1 MHNMIN
7 KNKGMCFL
15 SSMTVA
21 MAGFTF
27 NAAAEVAEL
36 NQANLPTKY
45 IVKFKENPPSP
56 MRMALSPRAAT
67 QSNQAVL
74 EQASAREIETL
85 SGSSMFSVEMDQ
97 QQVAKLAKHKQVDYV
112 EVDPPRYLL
121 SETIPWGYTAV
132 NAQVLSD
139 ENAGN
144 RTICIIDSGYDM
156 THHDLSGN
164 RVSGTDDSGTGSW
177 KYPGTGNAHG
187 THVAGIIAA
196 MANGEGVKG
205 ILPNQNV
212 NLHIVKVFNES
223 GWGYSSSFVKAVQTC
238 ADNGANVV
246 NMSLGGSI
254 ASRTERDVLQSL
266 YDDGVLLIA
275 ASGNGGNTAHSYPAS
290 YDSVMSIAAVDN
302 QNHHAAFSQ
311 ATDQVDISAP
321 GVAILST
328 VTMGEGV
335 LADIRSSDGHY
346 FERGVVPH
354 NRKVHRVPANP
365 LDPYRPDPIEGSVS
379 APLAL
384 CDVSSGSYDCGDMS
398 DKICL
403 TERIVN
409 QSPDERPEIEPVK
422 ACYQAGAK
430 AAIVFSN
437 KALSGLQNP
446 FLLDDDDEYRLVSV
460 TVDRQLGLE
469 LAEKVGEN
477 VTLKVTTGEDYQYYN
492 GTSMAAP
499 HVSGI
504 AGLVWSYHPQCTA
517 QQVRRA
523 LTITATDLEAQGRD
537 NLTGYGLVNAQAAKA
552 YLDIGCNGPDAGD
565 KVLVNGVAKQ
575 ELFGESKSS
584 EIYTFDVPENATEV
598 TFELSG
604 GTGDVDMYVRRSG
617 IPTKSSND
625 CKSIEEGNNEAC
637 SLDVREAGTYQV
649 LIYGYKA
656 YQGVTLLAT
665 HNGQD
670 STDTAP
676 AYYSNEDVID
686 IPDQS
691 EAGVSSE
698 IDVERAGDAGLVS
711 IEVDISHGYIGD
723 LQLTLES
730 PSGQEVVLH
739 SKTGGALEAIKET
752 YQKDFT
758 GSDSQGI
765 WKLKAVDNSSW
776 HTGQINRWAISFDT
790 LPSE

>member
-27 NAAAEVAEL
+27 NAAAEMAEL

-97 QQVAKLAKHKQVDYV
+97 QQVAKLEKHKQVDYV

-302 QNHHAAFSQ
+302 QNHHAVIFTSH
-311 ATDQVDISAP
+311 
-321 GVAILST
+321 
-328 VTMGEGV
+328 
-335 LADIRSSDGHY
+335 RSSRYLGA
-346 FERGVVPH
+346 R
-354 NRKVHRVPANP
+354 R
-365 LDPYRPDPIEGSVS
+365 
-379 APLAL
+379 
-384 CDVSSGSYDCGDMS
+384 
-398 DKICL
+398 
-403 TERIVN
+403 
-409 QSPDERPEIEPVK
+409 
-422 ACYQAGAK
+422 CYL
-430 AAIVFSN
+430 I
-437 KALSGLQNP
+437 
-446 FLLDDDDEYRLVSV
+446 D
-460 TVDRQLGLE
+460 
-469 LAEKVGEN
+469 
-477 VTLKVTTGEDYQYYN
+477 
-492 GTSMAAP
+492 
-499 HVSGI
+499 
-504 AGLVWSYHPQCTA
+504 SYH
-517 QQVRRA
+517 
-523 LTITATDLEAQGRD
+523 G
-537 NLTGYGLVNAQAAKA
+537 
-552 YLDIGCNGPDAGD
+552 
-565 KVLVNGVAKQ
+565 
-575 ELFGESKSS
+575 
-584 EIYTFDVPENATEV
+584 
-598 TFELSG
+598 
-604 GTGDVDMYVRRSG
+604 
-617 IPTKSSND
+617 
-625 CKSIEEGNNEAC
+625 
-637 SLDVREAGTYQV
+637 
-649 LIYGYKA
+649 
-656 YQGVTLLAT
+656 
-665 HNGQD
+665 
-670 STDTAP
+670 
-676 AYYSNEDVID
+676 
-686 IPDQS
+686 
-691 EAGVSSE
+691 
-698 IDVERAGDAGLVS
+698 
-711 IEVDISHGYIGD
+711 
-723 LQLTLES
+723 
-730 PSGQEVVLH
+730 
-739 SKTGGALEAIKET
+739 
-752 YQKDFT
+752 
-758 GSDSQGI
+758 
-765 WKLKAVDNSSW
+765 
-776 HTGQINRWAISFDT
+776 
-790 LPSE
+790 